1 MEKSLALLIDA
12 ENVSAKYLSLIIDE
26 ANKTGKLTYRR
37 VYGDWTTPQI
47 GKWKKACSDYA
58 LTPVQQFSAVSGK
71 NSSDFS
77 LVIDAMDILYSG
89 KIDGYCIVS
98 SDSDFTKLITRL
110 KEDNMILIGMGEEKT
125 PISLVSSYDEF
136 VYLDK
141 LFLLDNPPVV
151 LEEKEPVRK
160 TPKPKKAKPNGNGNG
175 KKDPVVLSPTS
186 ITPLENI
193 YKTLHNVVEQV
204 SDDEGWAYWGIVAE
218 LMKKK
223 YPGFHP
229 RNYGKN
235 QKVLTFFMNSKK
247 ITNKTIG
254 TSLYVKN
261 K

>member
-12 ENVSAKYLSLIIDE
+12 ENVSAKYITLIIDE

-47 GKWKKACSDYA
+47 SKWKNACADYA

-77 LVIDAMDILYSG
+77 LVIDAMDILNSG
-89 KIDGYCIVS
+89 KINGFCIVS

-110 KEDNMILIGMGEEKT
+110 KEDNMVLIGMGEEKT

-141 LFLLDNPPVV
+141 LYQLDNAPVV
-151 LEEKEPVRK
+151 LEEKEKVK
-160 TPKPKKAKPNGNGNG
+160 KKPKAKKTNGAAPVNG
-175 KKDPVVLSPTS
+175 KTPTS

-193 YKTLHNVVEQV
+193 YKTLHNVIEQV
-204 SDDEGWAYWGIVAE
+204 SDDEGWAYWGVVAE
-218 LMKKK
+218 LIKKK

-247 ITNKTIG
+247 ISNKTIG

-261 K
+261 N

>member
-12 ENVSAKYLSLIIDE
+12 ENVSAKYISLIIDE
-26 ANKTGKLTYRR
+26 ANKGGKLNYRR

-47 GKWKKACSDYA
+47 SKWKNACVDYA
-58 LTPVQQFSAVSGK
+58 LTPVQQFSSVSGK

-77 LVIDAMDILYSG
+77 LVIDAMDILNSK
-89 KIDGYCIVS
+89 KIDGFCIVS

-110 KEDNMILIGMGEEKT
+110 KEDNMSLIGMGEEKT
-125 PISLVSSYDEF
+125 PISLVSSYDDF

-141 LFLLDNPPVV
+141 LYQLDKEEE
-151 LEEKEPVRK
+151 LEKVAAKEAK
-160 TPKPKKAKPNGNGNG
+160 KPKANG
-175 KKDPVVLSPTS
+175 KSKTS
-186 ITPLENI
+186 ITPIESI
-193 YKTLHNVVEQV
+193 YKTLHTIIDQA
-204 SDDEGWAYWGIVAE
+204 SDDEGWAYWGVVAE
-218 LMKKK
+218 LLKKK

-235 QKVLTFFMNSKK
+235 QKVLTFIMNSKK
-247 ITNKTIG
+247 ITKKTIG

>member
-1 MEKSLALLIDA
+1 MEKSLALLVDA
-12 ENVSAKYLSLIIDE
+12 ENVSAKYISLIIDE

-37 VYGDWTTPQI
+37 VYGDWTSPQI
-47 GKWKKACSDYA
+47 SKWKRACIDYA
-58 LTPVQQFSAVSGK
+58 LTPVQQFSSVSGK

-77 LVIDAMDILYSG
+77 LVIDAMDILNSE
-89 KIDGYCIVS
+89 KIDGFCIVS

-110 KEDNMILIGMGEEKT
+110 KEDNMTLIGMGEEKT

-141 LFLLDNPPVV
+141 LYQLDNAP
-151 LEEKEPVRK
+151 EEEVKEPVK
-160 TPKPKKAKPNGNGNG
+160 KPPVKKKPNGVIP
-175 KKDPVVLSPTS
+175 PVEVVTLEQTS
-186 ITPLENI
+186 ITPLESI
-193 YKTLHNVVEQV
+193 YKTLHNVIEQV
-204 SDDEGWAYWGIVAE
+204 SDDEGWAYWGVVAE

-235 QKVLTFFMNSKK
+235 QKVLTFFMSSKT
-247 ITNKTIG
+247 IVNKTIG